1 METYAQRCPAKLN
14 LYLAVGGK
22 RADAYHD
29 LASLVVRIG
38 IFDELSAS
46 VSDSGRDELFCD
58 NEELSTG
65 PDNLVLKA
73 AAAFRARVPDAPF
86 FRWKLTKRI
95 PWGAGLGG
103 GSSDAAGALKILNK
117 ACGGRLSLQELSEVA
132 ASVGSDCPL
141 FLHDG
146 PCLMRG
152 RGELLEE
159 VSGAYAQA
167 LFGRS
172 VVVVKPHF
180 GVPTGWAYGALDRAG
195 EVADLEKAVAEIRGW
210 VPSYYSLPP
219 LYNSFQKVVFGK
231 YLAYDAL
238 NELLRAENL
247 PAMALSGSGSAV
259 FVFVKP
265 DQEAAMERIVRQAW
279 GAEAFF
285 ACTCTL

>member
-1 METYAQRCPAKLN
+1 MEPYSELCPAKLN

-22 RADAYHD
+22 RADGYHD

-73 AAAFRARVPDAPF
+73 AAAFRAKVPDAPF
-86 FRWKLTKRI
+86 FKWHLKKRI

-103 GSSDAAGALKILNK
+103 GSSDAAGALRILNR
-117 ACGGRLSLQELSEVA
+117 ACGGRLSQKELSDVA

-152 RGELLEE
+152 RGEVLED
-159 VSGAYAQA
+159 VPDFYAPS
-167 LFGRS
+167 LGCRS
-172 VVVVKPHF
+172 VVVAKPHF

-195 EVADLEKAVAEIRGW
+195 EVADLEKAAAEIRGW
-210 VPSYYSLPP
+210 NPNFFSLPP
-219 LYNSFQKVVFGK
+219 IFNSFQKVVFGK

-238 NELLRAENL
+238 NELLLAENL
-247 PAMALSGSGSAV
+247 PVMALSGSGSAV
-259 FVFVKP
+259 FAFVKP
-265 DQEAAMERIVRQAW
+265 GQEAAIERIVRQAW
-279 GAEAFF
+279 GAEVFF
-285 ACTCTL
+285 ASTGTL